1 MPSSPATRN
10 EPPNLPRMLA
20 QASTLQRQGKI
31 VEAER
36 LYLAVLAI
44 VPDNADALHSMGNL
58 KLARGEPGEAL
69 RLIAAAMAARAPTP
83 RTLFDLGLAFNAL
96 NQHQKAL
103 DSFDLAIQ
111 LQPDFF
117 EAHGN
122 RGAMLAAL
130 GQHGDAIESYRKAL
144 AIRPDF
150 ADAHCNLGSALTQL
164 QRYDEALTSFDRAL
178 ALRADYPDALYNRGN
193 ALKPLQRYEEA
204 LASYDRAIA
213 LQPNHADAHNNR
225 GQVLRELERYDEALA
240 SYDRALALRPRHVMA
255 HCNAAALRLL
265 TGDFERGWAHY
276 EWRWLKKSVIP
287 AQRNFS
293 QPAWTG
299 RDPVDGKTILIHS
312 EQGLG
317 DTIQFCRYVP
327 LIAARG
333 AQVIFEVQKPLQTL
347 MASLGGAAQVVPKG
361 GPLPAFDLH
370 CPLVSLPL
378 AFGTRLETVPSTTGY
393 LSAPAQHAM
402 AWQSRL
408 QVQSRPRI
416 GLVWSGNPGHERD
429 RERSIG
435 LRTFVPLLD
444 ALGDE
449 VTFVSLQKDIRADDN
464 AILKKRADILDYGN
478 ALEDF
483 SDTAALISQLDLVI
497 SVDTSVAHLA
507 GALGKPVWILLTYFP
522 DWRWLLGRDDSP
534 WYPTARLFRQDK
546 SRTWDGVMARV
557 RQALQRDMTA
567 TRSPRRPH

>member
-10 EPPNLPRMLA
+10 EPPIGA
-20 QASTLQRQGKI
+20 ATAS
-31 VEAER
+31 
-36 LYLAVLAI
+36 
-44 VPDNADALHSMGNL
+44 
-58 KLARGEPGEAL
+58 
-69 RLIAAAMAARAPTP
+69 RAPTP
-83 RTLFDLGLAFNAL
+83 REFFDLGLAFNAQK
-96 NQHQKAL
+96 QHQKAL
-103 DSFDLAIQ
+103 ESFDLAIQ

-117 EAHGN
+117 EAHSN

-130 GQHGDAIESYRKAL
+130 GRHEDAIESYRKAL
-144 AIRPDF
+144 TIRPDF
-150 ADAHCNLGSALTQL
+150 ADAHCNLASALTQL
-164 QRYDEALTSFDRAL
+164 RRYDEALASLDRAL

-213 LQPNHADAHNNR
+213 LQPNHADTHNNR

-240 SYDRALALRPRHVMA
+240 SYDRALALRPKHVMA

-265 TGDFERGWAHY
+265 TGDFERGWSHY

-287 AQRNFS
+287 TKRNFS
-293 QPAWTG
+293 QPAWNG
-299 RDPVDGKTILIHS
+299 RDPIAGKTILIHS

-327 LIAARG
+327 LVAARG
-333 AQVIFEVQKPLQTL
+333 ARIIFEVQKTLQTL
-347 MASLGGAAQVVPKG
+347 MTSLGSGGQIVPKG
-361 GPLPAFDLH
+361 DPLPAFDLH
-370 CPLVSLPL
+370 CPLVGLPL
-378 AFGTRLETVPSTTGY
+378 AFGTRLETIPSTTGY
-393 LSAPAQHAM
+393 LSAPAQHVT

-408 QVQSRPRI
+408 EGKPRPRI

-435 LRTFVPLLD
+435 LHEFLPLLD
-444 ALGDE
+444 ALAAE
-449 VTFVSLQKDIRADDN
+449 ATIVSLQKDVRAED
-464 AILKKRADILDYGN
+464 AAFLKARADILDSGD
-478 ALEDF
+478 ALENF
-483 SDTAALISQLDLVI
+483 SDTAALISQLNLVI

-534 WYPTARLFRQDK
+534 WYPTARLFRQDQ
-546 SRTWDGVMARV
+546 SRTWGGVIARV
-557 RQALQRDMTA
+557 RQALLA
-567 TRSPRRPH
+567 PNG

>member
-1 MPSSPATRN
+1 
-10 EPPNLPRMLA
+10 MLA
-20 QASTLQRQGKI
+20 QASALQRQGQI
-31 VEAER
+31 VEAEH
-36 LYLAVLAI
+36 LYRAVLAI
-44 VPDNADALHSMGNL
+44 APDNADALHSMGNL

-69 RLIAAAMAARAPTP
+69 RLIGAAMAARAPTP
-83 RTLFDLGLAFNAL
+83 RILFDLGLAFNAL

-130 GQHGDAIESYRKAL
+130 GRHGDAIESYRKAL

-150 ADAHCNLGSALTQL
+150 ADAHCNLGSTLTQL
-164 QRYDEALTSFDRAL
+164 QRYDEALASLDRAL

-240 SYDRALALRPRHVMA
+240 SYDRALALRPQHVMA

-276 EWRWLKKSVIP
+276 EWRWLKKSVVP
-287 AQRNFS
+287 TKRNFS
-293 QPAWTG
+293 QPAWDG
-299 RDPVDGKTILIHS
+299 RDPIAGKTILIHS

-327 LIAARG
+327 LLAARG

-347 MASLGGAAQVVPKG
+347 MASLGGAAQVVAKG
-361 GPLPAFDLH
+361 SPFPLSICIVRWSVFHSRSERGFRQFLRPLDICPRRRSMRRRGNRAWRENRIRGSAWSGRAIPGTKGTGKDRSVCVPSCH
-370 CPLVSLPL
+370 WWMPLVTMSP
-378 AFGTRLETVPSTTGY
+378 
-393 LSAPAQHAM
+393 LSAC
-402 AWQSRL
+402 R
-408 QVQSRPRI
+408 
-416 GLVWSGNPGHERD
+416 
-429 RERSIG
+429 
-435 LRTFVPLLD
+435 RTFAPTTTPFSRS
-444 ALGDE
+444 AP
-449 VTFVSLQKDIRADDN
+449 TFLITETHLQI
-464 AILKKRADILDYGN
+464 
-478 ALEDF
+478 
-483 SDTAALISQLDLVI
+483 
-497 SVDTSVAHLA
+497 
-507 GALGKPVWILLTYFP
+507 FP
-522 DWRWLLGRDDSP
+522 I
-534 WYPTARLFRQDK
+534 
-546 SRTWDGVMARV
+546 
-557 RQALQRDMTA
+557 
-567 TRSPRRPH
+567 PRR

>member
-1 MPSSPATRN
+1 MPSSPVTRN
-10 EPPNLPRMLA
+10 EPPDLPRMLA
-20 QASTLQRQGKI
+20 QASTLQRQGQI

-44 VPDNADALHSMGNL
+44 APDNADALHFTGNL

-83 RTLFDLGLAFNAL
+83 RILFDLGLAFNAL
-96 NQHQKAL
+96 DQHQKAL

-122 RGAMLAAL
+122 RGAMHAAL

-164 QRYDEALTSFDRAL
+164 QRYDEALASLDRAL

-193 ALKPLQRYEEA
+193 ALKSLQRYEEA

-299 RDPVDGKTILIHS
+299 QDPVDGKTILIHS

-317 DTIQFCRYVP
+317 DTIQFCRYMP
-327 LIAARG
+327 LLAARG

-347 MASLGGAAQVVPKG
+347 MVSLGGVAQVVLKG

-378 AFGTRLETVPSTTGY
+378 AFGTRLETVPSIIGY
-393 LSAPAQHAM
+393 LSAPAQHVTT
-402 AWQSRL
+402 WQPRL
-408 QVQSRPRI
+408 EGKPHPRI

-449 VTFVSLQKDIRADDN
+449 VTFVSLQKDVRADDN
-464 AILKKRADILDYGN
+464 AILKKRADILDYGD
-478 ALEDF
+478 ALDDF

-546 SRTWDGVMARV
+546 SRTWDGVITRV
-557 RQALQRDMTA
+557 NRALLQLINDR
-567 TRSPRRPH
+567 H

>member
-1 MPSSPATRN
+1 MPSSPLPHD
-10 EPPNLPRMLA
+10 EPSNVPRILA
-20 QASTLQRQGKI
+20 QAAELHRQGYVI
-31 VEAER
+31 GAER
-36 LYLAVLAI
+36 LYAAVLAGT
-44 VPDNADALHSMGNL
+44 PGNADALHAMGVIRL
-58 KLARGEPGEAL
+58 GRGEAGEAL
-69 RLIAAAMAARAPTP
+69 RLIGAAMASNAPTP
-83 RTLFDLGLAFNAL
+83 RMLFDLGLAFNAL
-96 NQHQKAL
+96 GRHQKAL

-111 LQPDFF
+111 LQPDFS

-130 GQHGDAIESYRKAL
+130 GRYNDAIESYRNAL
-144 AIRPDF
+144 AIKPDF
-150 ADAHCNLGSALTQL
+150 ADAYCNLGSALTQL
-164 QRYDEALTSFDRAL
+164 RNYDEALASLDRAL
-178 ALRADYPDALYNRGN
+178 ALRPDYADALYNRGN
-193 ALKPLQRYEEA
+193 ALKPLKRYEEA

-225 GQVLRELERYDEALA
+225 GQVLRELERYDEALE
-240 SYDRALALRPRHVMA
+240 SYDRALALRPQHVMA

-287 AQRNFS
+287 MKRNFS
-293 QPAWTG
+293 QPAWNG
-299 RDPVDGKTILIHS
+299 GDQIADRTILIHS

-327 LIAARG
+327 LLAARG

-347 MASLGGAAQVVPKG
+347 MASLGGAVQVVPKG
-361 GPLPAFDLH
+361 DPLPAVDVH

-378 AFGTRLETVPSTTGY
+378 AFETRLETIPSATGY
-393 LSAPAQHAM
+393 LSAPAQNAA

-408 QVQSRPRI
+408 QDQPRPRI

-429 RERSIG
+429 RERSIR
-435 LRTFVPLLD
+435 LREFLPLLD
-444 ALGDE
+444 APGADA
-449 VTFVSLQKDIRADDN
+449 TFVSLQNDVRPEDAPL
-464 AILKKRADILDYGN
+464 LKERGDILDYGK
-478 ALEDF
+478 ALENF

-522 DWRWLLGRDDSP
+522 DWRWLLGRNDSP
-534 WYPTARLFRQDK
+534 WYPTAHLFRQDE
-546 SRTWDGVMARV
+546 SRAWDGVITRV
-557 RQALQRDMTA
+557 RRALENA
-567 TRSPRRPH
+567 GHHPFG

>member
-10 EPPNLPRMLA
+10 EPPDLPRMLA
-20 QASTLQRQGKI
+20 QASTLQRQGQI

-69 RLIAAAMAARAPTP
+69 RLIGAAMAARAPTP
-83 RTLFDLGLAFNAL
+83 RILFDLGLAFNAL

-130 GQHGDAIESYRKAL
+130 GRHDDAIASYRNAL

-150 ADAHCNLGSALTQL
+150 ADAHCNLGSALTRL
-164 QRYDEALTSFDRAL
+164 QRYDDALASLDRAI
-178 ALRADYPDALYNRGN
+178 ALRADYADALYNRGN
-193 ALKPLQRYEEA
+193 ALKPLQRYQEA

-213 LQPNHADAHNNR
+213 LWPGHADAHNNR

-240 SYDRALALRPRHVMA
+240 SYDRALALRPKHVMA

-276 EWRWLKKSVIP
+276 EWRWLKKSVMP
-287 AQRNFS
+287 TRRNFS
-293 QPAWTG
+293 QPAWNG
-299 RDPVDGKTILIHS
+299 RDPIAGKTILIHS

-317 DTIQFCRYVP
+317 DAIQFCRYVP
-327 LIAARG
+327 LLAARG
-333 AQVIFEVQKPLQTL
+333 VQVIFEVQKPLQTL
-347 MASLGGAAQVVPKG
+347 MGSLDGAAQVVPKG

-378 AFGTRLETVPSTTGY
+378 AFGTRLKTIPSTTGY
-393 LSAPAQHAM
+393 LSAPAQHVT
-402 AWQSRL
+402 AWQSCL
-408 QVQSRPRI
+408 EGKPHPRI

-444 ALGDE
+444 AFGDD
-449 VTFVSLQKDIRADDN
+449 VTFFSLQKDVRPDDD
-464 AILKKRADILDYGN
+464 AFLKERTDILDN

-534 WYPTARLFRQDK
+534 WYPSARLFRQDE
-546 SRTWDGVMARV
+546 SRTWDGVVARV
-557 RQALQRDMTA
+557 CRALREFT
-567 TRSPRRPH
+567 

>member
-10 EPPNLPRMLA
+10 EPPDLPRMLA
-20 QASTLQRQGKI
+20 QASTLQRQGQV

-44 VPDNADALHSMGNL
+44 MPDNADALHSMGNL

-69 RLIAAAMAARAPTP
+69 RLIGAAMAARAPTP
-83 RTLFDLGLAFNAL
+83 RILFDLGLAFNAL

-164 QRYDEALTSFDRAL
+164 QRYDEALASLDRAL

-287 AQRNFS
+287 TQRNFS

-299 RDPVDGKTILIHS
+299 RDPIAGKTILIHS

-327 LIAARG
+327 LRRRARCASDLRSPETAADADGFTWRRGASGAEGRSPSRFRFALSAGQSSTRVWNAARDNSFDHW
-333 AQVIFEVQKPLQTL
+333 IFVR
-347 MASLGGAAQVVPKG
+347 AGAACDGVAIAPG
-361 GPLPAFDLH
+361 GKTASPDWPR
-370 CPLVSLPL
+370 LV
-378 AFGTRLETVPSTTGY
+378 G
-393 LSAPAQHAM
+393 
-402 AWQSRL
+402 QSRA
-408 QVQSRPRI
+408 RK
-416 GLVWSGNPGHERD
+416 GPGKID
-429 RERSIG
+429 RSAR
-435 LRTFVPLLD
+435 R
-444 ALGDE
+444 
-449 VTFVSLQKDIRADDN
+449 RA
-464 AILKKRADILDYGN
+464 I
-478 ALEDF
+478 
-483 SDTAALISQLDLVI
+483 
-497 SVDTSVAHLA
+497 A
-507 GALGKPVWILLTYFP
+507 GR
-522 DWRWLLGRDDSP
+522 RW
-534 WYPTARLFRQDK
+534 
-546 SRTWDGVMARV
+546 
-557 RQALQRDMTA
+557 
-567 TRSPRRPH
+567 

>member
-1 MPSSPATRN
+1 MQEGSLRMPSSPAPRN
-10 EPPNLPRMLA
+10 EPPDVPRMLA
-20 QASTLQRQGKI
+20 QALALRRQGQI
-31 VEAER
+31 AEAER
-36 LYLAVLAI
+36 LYASVLAI
-44 VPDNADALHSMGNL
+44 APDNADALHSMGNL
-58 KLARGEPGEAL
+58 KLAHGEPGEAL
-69 RLIAAAMAARAPTP
+69 RLIGAAMATRTPTP
-83 RTLFDLGLAFNAL
+83 RMLFDLGLAFNAL
-96 NQHQKAL
+96 NQYQKAL
-103 DSFDLAIQ
+103 DSFELAIQ

-130 GQHGDAIESYRKAL
+130 GRHDDAIESYRKAL

-164 QRYDEALTSFDRAL
+164 QRYDEALASLDHAL
-178 ALRADYPDALYNRGN
+178 ALRPDYPDALYNRGN
-193 ALKPLQRYEEA
+193 ALKPLQRFEEA
-204 LASYDRAIA
+204 LASYDRVIA

-240 SYDRALALRPRHVMA
+240 SYDRALALRPQHVMA

-287 AQRNFS
+287 TQRNFT
-293 QPAWTG
+293 QPAWNG
-299 RDPVDGKTILIHS
+299 GDPIAGKTILIHS

-327 LIAARG
+327 LVAARG
-333 AQVIFEVQKPLQTL
+333 AQVIFEVQKPLQAL
-347 MASLGGAAQVVPKG
+347 MTSLGGAAQVVQKG

-370 CPLVSLPL
+370 RPLVSLPL
-378 AFGTRLETVPSTTGY
+378 AFGTRLETIPSTTGY
-393 LSAPAQHAM
+393 LSAPAQHVTM
-402 AWQSRL
+402 WQSRL
-408 QVQSRPRI
+408 DGKSHPRI

-435 LRTFVPLLD
+435 LRSFLPLFD
-444 ALGDE
+444 AFGAD
-449 VTFVSLQKDIRADDN
+449 VTFVSLQKDVRAED
-464 AILKKRADILDYGN
+464 AALIKERADILDYGN
-478 ALEDF
+478 AIEDF
-483 SDTAALISQLDLVI
+483 SDTAALISLMDLVI

-534 WYPTARLFRQDK
+534 WYPPARLFRQDK
-546 SRTWDGVMARV
+546 SRTWDGVIAQV
-557 RQALQRDMTA
+557 CQALRTFA
-567 TRSPRRPH
+567 

>member
-10 EPPNLPRMLA
+10 KPPIGA
-20 QASTLQRQGKI
+20 VTAS
-31 VEAER
+31 
-36 LYLAVLAI
+36 
-44 VPDNADALHSMGNL
+44 
-58 KLARGEPGEAL
+58 
-69 RLIAAAMAARAPTP
+69 RAPTP
-83 RTLFDLGLAFNAL
+83 RELFDLGLAFYVQK
-96 NQHQKAL
+96 QHQKAL
-103 DSFDLAIQ
+103 DSFDLAIR

-130 GQHGDAIESYRKAL
+130 GRHHEAIESYRNAL
-144 AIRPDF
+144 AIKPDF
-150 ADAHCNLGSALTQL
+150 ADAHCNLGSALTHL
-164 QRYDEALTSFDRAL
+164 QRYDEALASLDRAL
-178 ALRADYPDALYNRGN
+178 ELRPDYPDALYNRGN
-193 ALKPLQRYEEA
+193 ALKPLKRYEEA

-240 SYDRALALRPRHVMA
+240 SYDRALELRPQHIMA

-276 EWRWLKKSVIP
+276 EWRWQKKSVIP
-287 AQRNFS
+287 LKRNFS
-293 QPAWTG
+293 QPAWG
-299 RDPVDGKTILIHS
+299 GGDPIAGKTILVHS

-327 LIAARG
+327 LVAARG
-333 AQVIFEVQKPLQTL
+333 ARVIFEVQQTLQTL
-347 MASLGGAAQVVPKG
+347 MTSLGGRAQLVPKG

-370 CPLVSLPL
+370 CPLVSLPR
-378 AFGTRLETVPSTTGY
+378 AFGTRLETIPTATRY
-393 LSAPAQHAM
+393 LSAPAQRM
-402 AWQSRL
+402 TTWQSRL
-408 QVQSRPRI
+408 QGQPGPRI

-429 RERSIG
+429 RERSIA
-435 LRTFVPLLD
+435 LREFLPLLD
-444 ALGDE
+444 ALGAE
-449 VTFVSLQKDIRADDN
+449 ATFVSLQKDVCADDAVVLKTRADV
-464 AILKKRADILDYGN
+464 LDCGN

-534 WYPTARLFRQDK
+534 WYPTTRLFRQDG
-546 SRTWDGVMARV
+546 SRTWEGVIARV
-557 RQALQRDMTA
+557 REMLPIFTRDS
-567 TRSPRRPH
+567 RQ

>member
-10 EPPNLPRMLA
+10 EPPDVTQMLA
-20 QASTLQRQGKI
+20 QAVTLRRQGQI
-31 VEAER
+31 IDAER
-36 LYLAVLAI
+36 LYAAVLSVA
-44 VPDNADALHSMGNL
+44 PDNVDALHSMGTI

-69 RLIAAAMAARAPTP
+69 RLIGAAMASRAPTP
-83 RTLFDLGLAFNAL
+83 QMLFDLGLAFNAL

-117 EAHGN
+117 EAHSN

-130 GQHGDAIESYRKAL
+130 ERHDDAIESYRKAI
-144 AIRPDF
+144 AINPDF
-150 ADAHCNLGSALTQL
+150 SDAHCNLGSALTHL
-164 QRYDEALTSFDRAL
+164 QRYDEALASLDRTL
-178 ALRADYPDALYNRGN
+178 ALRADRPDALYNRGN

-225 GQVLRELERYDEALA
+225 GQVLREMERYEEALE
-240 SYDRALALRPRHVMA
+240 SYDRALAIRPQHVMA

-265 TGDFERGWAHY
+265 TGDFARGWTHY

-287 AQRNFS
+287 MKRNFS
-293 QPAWTG
+293 QPAWNG
-299 RDPVDGKTILIHS
+299 RDSIAGKTILIHS

-327 LIAARG
+327 MVAAHGGR
-333 AQVIFEVQKPLQTL
+333 VIFEVQKTLQAI
-347 MASLGGAAQVVPKG
+347 MAQLAGAGRVIAKG
-361 GPLPAFDLH
+361 SPLPAFDLH

-378 AFGTRLETVPSTTGY
+378 AFGTRLETIPSTTGF
-393 LSAPAQHAM
+393 LSVSAELATD
-402 AWQSRL
+402 WQSRL
-408 QVQSRPRI
+408 NGKPSPRI
-416 GLVWSGNPGHERD
+416 GLVWAGNPGHERD

-435 LRTFVPLLD
+435 LRAFVPLLD
-444 ALGDE
+444 TFGAD
-449 VTFVSLQKDIRADDN
+449 VTFVSLQKDIRAED
-464 AILKKRADILDYGN
+464 AALLRERADILDYGN
-478 ALEDF
+478 MLEDF
-483 SDTAALISQLDLVI
+483 SDTAALMSQLDLII

-507 GALGKPVWILLTYFP
+507 GAIGKPVWILLTYFP

-534 WYPTARLFRQDK
+534 WYPTARLFRQDE
-546 SRTWDGVMARV
+546 SRTWDGVIARV
-557 RQALQRDMTA
+557 GQALRKLT
-567 TRSPRRPH
+567 